1 MFFDWIKGCW
11 TKFPSG
17 VAISCRVFPL
27 HPIFAPVLSVSKM
40 NADEWDSTE
49 LGRLGILTDMITLL
63 TKPCFTKTN
72 ERIRFG
78 TSSFGFSLRV
88 IRVKIDAKKALALTT
103 KMTRGKANVTKGVS
117 FWRNC
122 TAASGGMRFFYGQNI
137 EHGYINVLFNYV
149 IVMRYNTSLK
159 IK

>member
-1 MFFDWIKGCW
+1 MFFYWIKGCW

-27 HPIFAPVLSVSKM
+27 HPIFAPVPSVSKM

-49 LGRLGILTDMITLL
+49 LGRLGILTDMIILL

-88 IRVKIDAKKALALTT
+88 IREKIDAMKALALM
-103 KMTRGKANVTKGVS
+103 KMNRGKANVTKGVS

-122 TAASGGMRFFYGQNI
+122 TAASGGGGDYTLIWFYQLGWWYKLATVKSFESWRF
-137 EHGYINVLFNYV
+137 
-149 IVMRYNTSLK
+149 
-159 IK
+159 